1 MKTNQ
6 QSVCEFTDAFKM
18 FKTAYGDYSET
29 LLRENP
35 KTSKLRYDLINEE
48 YNELLDAFNEKN
60 FIEIID
66 ALTDI
71 LYVTYGAGVALG
83 IDLDISF
90 PKTIEK
96 LRRKEFNTNKTH
108 FENVVGDYTIDENSI
123 KTNIFNEGRESELNS
138 ILVFTKT
145 IDRDMDMLYNILINF
160 TDTDKLEETL
170 NKINYKVYSI
180 GVLLK
185 INLDKSFR
193 IVHSSNMSKVCRNK
207 EIAELTVKHYRE
219 NETRYDTPT
228 LYPLHDKEERYI
240 VRNASTGKALK
251 SIEYTQ
257 ACFLSMTI
265 LDGKH

>member
-6 QSVCEFTDAFKM
+6 ECVAEFTEAFKM
-18 FKTAYGDYSET
+18 FQTNYGDYSIK
-29 LLRENP
+29 LLKDNP
-35 KTSKLRYDLINEE
+35 KTSKLRYDLILEE
-48 YNELLDAFNEKN
+48 YNELLEAFSEKN

-83 IDLDISF
+83 IDLDKSF
-90 PKTIEK
+90 PNIIKTM
-96 LRRKEFNTNKTH
+96 RRKNFDHNRTH
-108 FENVVGDYTIDENSI
+108 FENVVGAYTLDEKTI

-138 ILVFTKT
+138 IMVFTNTLK
-145 IDRDMDMLYNILINF
+145 RDIELLSKILIEF
-160 TDTDKLEETL
+160 TEHEKLEETL

-180 GVLLK
+180 GVLLR
-185 INLDKSFR
+185 INLDKSFT
-193 IVHSSNMSKVCRNK
+193 IVHDSNMSKVCKDK
-207 EIAELTVKHYRE
+207 ETAELTVEHYKK

-228 LYPLHDKEERYI
+228 LYPLNDDKGRYI

-251 SIEYTQ
+251 SIEYTP

-265 LDGKH
+265 LDGSQ